1 MLKLNL
7 FLSIFFLFFNSA
19 CEAYSY
25 PEKYY
30 QSEWCSRWNGKQEF
44 RLPDKTRVDCVTKNY
59 AVEFDFARKWA
70 EAVGQSLYYAKMTGK
85 KAAIILILE
94 NEKDF
99 KYYNRAKIL
108 ADDNNIRL
116 WYMKSPGY
124 NTHYIN
130 FR

>member
-1 MLKLNL
+1 MP
-7 FLSIFFLFFNSA
+7 FYSA

-30 QSEWCSRWNGKQEF
+30 QNEWCSKWNGKQEF

-70 EAVGQSLYYAKMTGK
+70 EAIGQSLYYAKITGK

-108 ADDNNIRL
+108 ADDNNIQL

-124 NTHYIN
+124 NSTYCIN
-130 FR
+130 FK